1 MQKKYQDLVEY
12 VNFAYTC
19 RKFRNI
25 MTGKITKKRLVTSF
39 NNLTAEQQEE
49 VKMLYPRGYAEVM
62 TRIDKPN
69 GDFFYVVPYETDEIS
84 YLVKI
89 EVKVDD
95 GADDDNND
103 DFYGDD
109 EIKGAD
115 ELVDEEMS
123 DEDM

>member
-1 MQKKYQDLVEY
+1 MAQKK
-12 VNFAYTC
+12 
-19 RKFRNI
+19 
-25 MTGKITKKRLVTSF
+25 TKKRLVTSY

-49 VKMLYPRGYAEVM
+49 VKALYPRGFAVVM

-69 GDFFYVVPYETDEIS
+69 GDFFYVVPYETDEVS

-89 EVKVDD
+89 DVKIDDATDD
-95 GADDDNND
+95 GLED

-115 ELVDEEMS
+115 EIQDNSM
-123 DEDM
+123 EDDDDM